1 MRVHLS
7 VLGCRLN
14 EAEIEALARAAR
26 TAGHEVVDD
35 PRDADWAVINTCTV
49 THVAAR
55 KSRQAIR
62 QLHRQAPEA
71 RLAVMGCYATMSA
84 EDVGALAGV
93 ALVIPNTSKEQALAL
108 MESASLT
115 AGDDASARDSKFAT
129 WRGRT
134 RAFIKVQ
141 DGCDNHCT
149 YCVVCIARG
158 PSRSRPL
165 PEVLEQ
171 VLERADEGA
180 QEVVLSGV
188 NIGAYG
194 RDLPG
199 DSQGSGRLNLSY
211 LVREVLERTTVPR
224 IRLSSLEPWDV
235 DETLLALWDDPR
247 LCRQL
252 HLPLQSGSDA
262 VLNRM
267 GRPMGVARY
276 RDLVARVRARV
287 PEMSI
292 STDLIVGFP
301 GESEEDF
308 SETCQLARAVRFSR
322 LHVFRFSPRAGTVAA
337 DLPDRVAD
345 GVVQQRARELASVGQ
360 QLARDYHQ
368 RYAGQKLTVLFETAV
383 AHDGVA
389 GWSGLTDNYLRIWV
403 PSREDLHNQIRQ
415 VQCLQADDAG
425 LTGRLVNDP
434 GARETGF

>member
-180 QEVVLSGV
+180 QEGVLSGV

-308 SETCQLARAVRFSR
+308 SETCRLARAVRFSR

-403 PSREDLHNQIRQ
+403 PSR
-415 VQCLQADDAG
+415 
-425 LTGRLVNDP
+425 
-434 GARETGF
+434 